1 MFSHVQDD
9 DIKLKSLYKRLMQQ
23 VLFWVAPTMVFSGVL
38 AEPLFRFLLTEKWL
52 PAVPYFQILCYV
64 GIMYPLHSYN
74 LNVLKVKGRSD
85 LFLKLEIIKKILEE
99 VIIAVSIQYG
109 IVGLIWGQWGSSV
122 LAFFINIYYTGKF
135 IRYTSLQQVW
145 DLLPILLLACCCGAG
160 VWFLDQYLG
169 LPELLDI
176 LRLLLLGACGAI
188 LQFLPAY

>member
-74 LNVLKVKGRSD
+74 LNILKVKGRSD
-85 LFLKLEIIKKILEE
+85 LFLKLEIIKKAMVTIGLF
-99 VIIAVSIQYG
+99 IAVPFG
-109 IVGLIWGQWGSSV
+109 IFGLLWMQVV
-122 LAFFINIYYTGKF
+122 LTNLSFLINTYYSGKL
-135 IRYTSLQQVW
+135 IGYNALDQVK
-145 DLLPILLLACCCGAG
+145 DILPILGLAMFAGAFTY
-160 VWFLDQYLG
+160 VINAQ
-169 LPELLDI
+169 LPDVIYFDL
-176 LRLLLLGACGAI
+176 
-188 LQFLPAY
+188 